1 MTELEMENENLKS
14 TLLAVNL
21 RRSVV
26 TDLQKEV
33 ERLREENK
41 LLTDEKSSLQ
51 TELLHASDYIL

>member
-1 MTELEMENENLKS
+1 MENENLKS